1 MKLIW
6 IAVNDLVIGVVYRYW
21 NDADGGK
28 SYVGCTINEKKR
40 KYAWNWKNNPY
51 GGEKIATARRKFGL
65 SAFHYEQLYVIYASS
80 KKDIFKKLET
90 LEVKF
95 IEKFDSFYNGYNSNL
110 GGHGSKGRKMSV
122 QQKNKIRKSSRKK
135 PVWLIPVDGSPRK
148 MIESMKETSR
158 QLNVSVGKVY
168 YHMNIATTKSIN
180 GYKLKAA

>member
-51 GGEKIATARRKFGL
+51 GGEKIATARRVFGL
-65 SAFHYEQLYVIYASS
+65 SAFQNERLFVILASS
-80 KKDIFKKLET
+80 KKDLVKKLEA

-95 IEKFDSFYNGYNSNL
+95 IEKFDSFYNGYNSSL
-110 GGHGSKGRKMSV
+110 GGHGSKGRKMSE
-122 QQKNKIRKSSRKK
+122 QQKNNIKKSSSKK
-135 PVWLIPVDGSPRK
+135 PVWLIPDDGSPRK
-148 MIESMKETSR
+148 MVESMMETSR
-158 QLNVSVGKVY
+158 LLDVSVGKIS

-180 GYKLKAA
+180 GYKLQAA